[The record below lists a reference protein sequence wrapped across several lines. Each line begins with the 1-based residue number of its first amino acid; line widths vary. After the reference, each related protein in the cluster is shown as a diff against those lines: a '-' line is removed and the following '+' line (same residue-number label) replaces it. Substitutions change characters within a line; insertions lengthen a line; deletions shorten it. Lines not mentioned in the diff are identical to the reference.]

1 LFNDVILPPEQSPT
15 MTATEVQIR
24 QAEFYRRLGP
34 YGLRLEQEF
43 LKPVIGNLI
52 TRLQQRGEVQDFVLD
67 GQQFE
72 LVVNSAVKRGIAL
85 TEINR
90 DLSILQTVSQL
101 GPEAMINIDTQAL
114 ARKILRDGDMSPEA
128 LRTERQVQEVLE
140 QQQAQAQQAQLA
152 ALAQQIQDPQA
163 TEN

>member
-1 LFNDVILPPEQSPT
+1 

-24 QAEFYRRLGP
+24 QSEFFRRIGP

-52 TRLQQRGEVQDFVLD
+52 VRLQQRGEVQEFVLD

-90 DLSILQTVSQL
+90 DLSILQTVQQL
-101 GPEAMINIDTQAL
+101 GPQAMININTQAL
-114 ARKILRDGDMSPEA
+114 ARKIIRDGDLSPEA
-128 LRTERQVQEVLE
+128 VNSERQVAEIQE
-140 QQQAQAQQAQLA
+140 QQQQQQQQIQLAQLA
-152 ALAQQIQDPQA
+152 QQLQDPQA
-163 TEN
+163 PENT